1 MLVSKLVA
9 SSEVWYDITKTEYQ
23 KLESIDETW
32 LRRLVNVQISVPK
45 ESLYIETGKL
55 PVKYIIKMRRV
66 MYWWHLVNLSKDEL
80 LNKVYKAQKMSPNK
94 GDWVEQLEKDK
105 KELGLQISDEEVKT
119 FTLEQFRRMVKR
131 KV

>member
-1 MLVSKLVA
+1 MVA
-9 SSEVWYDITKTEYQ
+9 SSEVWYDVTKTEYQ
-23 KLESIDETW
+23 KLESIDEKW

-94 GDWVEQLEKDK
+94 GDWVEQLEKDEK
-105 KELGLQISDEEVKT
+105 NLVYK
-119 FTLEQFRRMVKR
+119 
-131 KV
+131 